1 VADQASIVNVL
12 IVEDNPGDI
21 FLMKQG
27 IEQQSK
33 VAVKIE
39 VSTDGEAAIAALAGQ
54 GQQPDLV
61 ILDLNLPKRDGFDV
75 LKSLRGQGRSVPLL
89 VLTSSKSQ
97 RDIRT
102 AHELGASAFVT
113 KPDDFDDYMRMMRDI
128 CSSWIEPIQRVKAE
142 A

>member
-1 VADQASIVNVL
+1 MADQALMVNVL

-33 VAVKIE
+33 VAVKIQ
-39 VSTDGEAAIAALAGQ
+39 VSTDGEAAIAALTGH
-54 GQQPDLV
+54 GPQPDLV
-61 ILDLNLPKRDGFDV
+61 ILDLNLPKLDGFDV
-75 LKSLRGQGRSVPLL
+75 LKSLREKGRSVPLL

-102 AHELGASAFVT
+102 AHALGASAFVT
-113 KPDDFDDYMRMMRDI
+113 KPEEFDGFMRMMRDI
-128 CSSWIEPIQRVKAE
+128 CSSWIEPIQRVKTE